1 MNCVRLRQI
10 REETKSL
17 ERNIMPPASTVR
29 MVLLSNV
36 EAVEGN
42 GDGVVSSV
50 LGEAAPGLLAW

>member
-17 ERNIMPPASTVR
+17 ERNTMPPASTVR

-36 EAVEGN
+36 GAVEGN

-50 LGEAAPGLLAW
+50 LGAAAPGLLAW